1 MDTADNRSYGLPRR
15 GHERLFNGERRPSG
29 TSFDNLTFY
38 EEEGPEGRGGGGD
51 WPAKS
56 SSKPWKSSTR
66 AHPLFFSSFDRHP
79 LLPVLQTVDYVIEIL
94 SAGIFLRM
102 LYRFT
107 ISTLNTTFHV
117 DGLYKDHSFSLL
129 SLRHLFFIG
138 LLIFIGIL
146 FLLPRIDNSLFF
158 PPF

>member
-1 MDTADNRSYGLPRR
+1 MDNRSYGLPRR

-38 EEEGPEGRGGGGD
+38 EGRSRRKEGETGQQSPNPGEGSL
-51 WPAKS
+51 P
-56 SSKPWKSSTR
+56 PFV
-66 AHPLFFSSFDRHP
+66 LFFFRSPP
-79 LLPVLQTVDYVIEIL
+79 LPPPPVLQTVDHIIEIL

-117 DGLYKDHSFSLL
+117 DGLYKDHSFST
-129 SLRHLFFIG
+129 SFFYRT
-138 LLIFIGIL
+138 IFIGIL
-146 FLLPRIDNSLFF
+146 FLARIDNSLFF